1 MLDNISGA
9 VGDEKI
15 YLFLDNASYHRNE
28 DVRVHMKK
36 LNIEPVYNVS
46 YRFEFNPIERLW
58 AMYKQ
63 YFRKALLKK
72 MLDYPEAKS
81 SPLKDALFQTFNDK
95 LNEVKLS
102 IPKFV
107 KKALR
112 MLRAESNEIRKEKG
126 EEELQDIV

>member
-1 MLDNISGA
+1 
-9 VGDEKI
+9 
-15 YLFLDNASYHRNE
+15 
-28 DVRVHMKK
+28 
-36 LNIEPVYNVS
+36 
-46 YRFEFNPIERLW
+46 
-58 AMYKQ
+58 
-63 YFRKALLKK
+63 

-112 MLRAESNEIRKEKG
+112 MLRIESNEIRKEKG
-126 EEELQDIV
+126 EKELQDIV